1 MLSTW
6 NGFSV
11 FDRLFDDVMTGAGG
25 TASNARTFAPAID
38 VRANETEIVFTADVP
53 GLKDKDLEITLHDGV
68 LSIKGERKY
77 EGNDKDKVLLG
88 RAYGSFVKSYTLPD
102 TVDPEKLS
110 ASLED
115 GVLTVRVAQQPKR
128 EPKKILINPTAK

>member
-6 NGFSV
+6 NGFTV

-25 TASNARTFAPAID
+25 TAQTTRTFSPAID

-53 GLKDKDLEITLHDGV
+53 GLKEKDLEITLHEGV
-68 LSIKGERKY
+68 LTIKGERKY

-88 RAYGSFVKSYTLPD
+88 RAYGAFAKSYTLPD

-110 ASLED
+110 AELTD
-115 GVLTVRVAQQPKR
+115 GVLTVKVAQQPKR
-128 EPKKILINPTAK
+128 EPKKIAITPVAK